1 MTAAPHAPQ
10 WCICNY
16 LTEYSRRACTCAC
29 HKNGNNT

>member
-1 MTAAPHAPQ
+1 MSAPHAPQ

-29 HKNGNNT
+29 HKENRT